1 MTFLD
6 YFNATDWG
14 QGYRLLTRGEIPLI
28 LQLLILNTIFLI
40 AYVVRSATA
49 KFRLRQST
57 VMIVQGLLLAAN
69 LAVILQED
77 LIPYIQ
83 KYTIL

>member
-14 QGYRLLTRGEIPLI
+14 QGYRLLTQGSVPLI
-28 LQLLILNTIFLI
+28 LQLLILNTCFLLI
-40 AYVVRSATA
+40 YVLHNATS
-49 KFRLRQST
+49 KYRMRRST
-57 VMIVQGLLLAAN
+57 VVIVQGLLLAAN
-69 LAVILQED
+69 LAVVLQD
-77 LIPYIQ
+77 NLLPWVQ